1 MHAPRILCLAVA
13 AMGLSACG
21 RTLPRYERP
30 IARAQFQHVR
40 TTAYT
45 HSESD
50 HIVHGH
56 LTSLG
61 TQLRSGSVTSAAAD
75 WSRWPAGTV
84 FRIVGTGQTFQVDD
98 IGWALSGRNTIDL
111 YKTSRSAMNE
121 WGMRTVDIE
130 VIQWGDDE
138 RSRNLLAKRRKFA
151 HCRRMLNDVEKR
163 IASGATNP
171 SLAPAEAAQ
180 PASLVAASL
189 PVSRDSSV
197 PMKNFAT
204 QRDATR

>member
-1 MHAPRILCLAVA
+1 MQAPRILCLAVA
-13 AMGLSACG
+13 AIGLSACG

-45 HSESD
+45 HTESD

-61 TQLRSGSVTSAAAD
+61 TQLRSGGITSAAAD

-84 FRIVGTGQTFQVDD
+84 FRILGTGQTFEVED

-111 YKTSRSAMNE
+111 YKPTRDAMNA
-121 WGMRTVDIE
+121 WGVRTVDIE
-130 VIQWGDDE
+130 ILQWGDDE
-138 RSRNLLAKRRKFA
+138 HSRDLLVKRRKYA
-151 HCRRMLNDVEKR
+151 HCKRMLTDLEKR
-163 IASGATNP
+163 IATGATNP
-171 SLAPAEAAQ
+171 LPTTPDAPQ
-180 PASLVAASL
+180 PASLVATSL
-189 PVSRDSSV
+189 PVSTAGSV
-197 PMKNFAT
+197 PMKSFAS
-204 QRDATR
+204 QRDSTH